1 MEHWPTVP
9 QEIEAEKEKATLKGG
24 FCRERSSFISVPKPK
39 PPA

>member
-24 FCRERSSFISVPKPK
+24 LYGERRSFTSVPKPK